1 MSFLAPYL
9 LFALP
14 LAALPV
20 IIHLIHLYRRRT
32 VQWAAMMFLL
42 MAQQMSRGYSRLRQ
56 MLILALRV
64 LAVLGLILLVARP
77 LAGGWLGLT
86 GGAPDTVL
94 VLLDRSAS
102 MEQQNVATSE
112 SKRSS
117 ALKKMAQGI
126 TDLFGSRT
134 KVVLIDSATNDPT
147 PIENPNAL
155 MDIPATAGT
164 DTTADLPAMMQAAL
178 DYITVNQLGRT
189 DVWIASDLRQPDWNA
204 GSGRWE
210 ALRAA
215 FAKLEAVRFHLIAY
229 PQASEDNLAVTV
241 DKVTRRETPERAEL
255 LLDLRVTRHA
265 TNPQPL
271 DIPLQVVVNGT
282 RSTVKATLRDNEL
295 VLQGQAVPIDKA
307 TKRGWGRIELPA
319 DSNLRDNVYHF
330 VFDQPATPLTVIVS
344 DDEDVS
350 APMRAVVA
358 SPIEAGR
365 KPEVKL
371 LSVAHAAEI
380 DWDKTALVL
389 WQAPLPSADDILS
402 KQLANRV
409 ANGRSVVFFPPAV
422 TNTAPGVEQNS
433 FLGMRWGS
441 WKDVKKADNTT
452 AVEWWRASDDLL
464 ANTRGG
470 TALPVGELEVLRHCE
485 IVGDASPL
493 ARLSSGEILMARAA
507 NEQSGGA
514 WFCGT
519 LPGSS
524 ASSLARDG
532 VVWYAMLQRALA
544 DGGKT
549 LGNAQQREAGD
560 HALPANVL
568 WKSVENPEKTV
579 SPLLSGVVGA
589 DDRLIALNRPARED
603 AVPLVSNENIQSLF
617 AGLQFQRVDDEV
629 ENENHLANE
638 IWRTF
643 LILMALAL
651 IGEAALC
658 LPSKK
663 DAQRVE
669 TKREMMPGIA
679 H

>member
-9 LFALP
+9 LYALP

-20 IIHLIHLYRRRT
+20 VIHLIHLYRRRT
-32 VQWAAMMFLL
+32 IEWAAMMFLL
-42 MAQQMSRGYSRLRQ
+42 MAQQMNRGYSRLRQ
-56 MLILALRV
+56 MMILALRV
-64 LAVLGLILLVARP
+64 LAVLTLIFLVSRP

-102 MEQQNVATSE
+102 MEQQNLATGE

-134 KVVLIDSATNDPT
+134 KVVLIDSATNEAT
-147 PIENPNAL
+147 PIENPKAL
-155 MDIPATAGT
+155 LDIPATTAT

-189 DVWIASDLRQPDWNA
+189 DIWIASDLRQPDWNS

-215 FAKLEAVRFHLIAY
+215 FAKLQAVRFHLIAY

-241 DKVTRRETPERAEL
+241 DKVTRRETADHAEL
-255 LLDLRVTRHA
+255 LLDLRITRHSS
-265 TNPQPL
+265 NPLPVEV
-271 DIPLQVVVNGT
+271 PLQVVVNGT
-282 RSTVKATLRDNEL
+282 RSTVKASIINNEL

-307 TKRGWGRIELPA
+307 TKRGWGRVELPA

-344 DDEDVS
+344 DDPDVTD
-350 APMRAVVA
+350 PMRAVVG
-358 SPIEAGR
+358 SPTEAGR
-365 KPEVKL
+365 KPQTKVL
-371 LSVAHAAEI
+371 AVSHAAEI
-380 DWDKTALVL
+380 EWDKTALVL
-389 WQAPLPSADDILS
+389 WQAPLPTADDILS
-402 KQLANRV
+402 KQLTNHV
-409 ANGRSVVFFPPAV
+409 AGGRSVIFFPPTTV
-422 TNTAPGVEQNS
+422 TGATGES
-433 FLGMRWGS
+433 TFLGVHWGP
-441 WKDVKKADNTT
+441 WKDIKQTDKTSV
-452 AVEWWRASDDLL
+452 VEWWRASDDLL
-464 ANTRGG
+464 ANARAG

-485 IVGDASPL
+485 IVGDTSPL
-493 ARLSSGEILMARAA
+493 ARLASGEILLARAA
-507 NEQSGGA
+507 SEQSGGA

-549 LGNAQQREAGD
+549 LGNAQQRDAGD
-560 HALPANVL
+560 HALPPDIL
-568 WKSVENPEKTV
+568 WKQVEHAERPVSALQASVV
-579 SPLLSGVVGA
+579 AA
-589 DDRLIALNRPARED
+589 DDRQIALNRPARED
-603 AVPLVSNENIQSLF
+603 NTLLVSNETVKQLF

-643 LILMALAL
+643 LLLMAAAL
-651 IGEAALC
+651 IGEALLC

-669 TKREMMPGIA
+669 AKREVMA
-679 H
+679 